1 MIKGVDQMGAIGPA
15 SQHFTWFVSEQA
27 SESTRGEL
35 REVRESLASVQA
47 EAERQI
53 ASLEEARAKLE
64 AETVPKAIADEME
77 ARLNAMTVL
86 LDSGAPGRAFSL
98 LST

>member
-1 MIKGVDQMGAIGPA
+1 MLIKGVRSGPRA
-15 SQHFTWFVSEQA
+15 NTLHGFVSEQA